1 MTKISFGQLQYT
13 SRAFN
18 QDAQQAMR
26 GDIIRALIELLT
38 NADDAYTA
46 KGGKIIISIEIDKN
60 DKSILLSVHDTAI
73 GLNQD
78 MLIKCFG
85 VCD

>member
-60 DKSILLSVHDTAI
+60 EKQRVAWELDRFLFLERQNKDK
-73 GLNQD
+73 N
-78 MLIKCFG
+78 
-85 VCD
+85 